1 VNKTTIAAMRL
12 PLVAQRIL
20 VSAGPECRSVLAA
33 SPHTDT
39 ELLATLCR
47 DKTPGTRRFAYL
59 RTDDVDLLREELSRQ
74 TAGLCTQ
81 YAARNLLAPAD
92 LLVNTLG
99 NAQTQTAL
107 GAYLNPATPE
117 DARRRLT
124 PARATEL
131 TDVGGSNH
139 DRVVRAHE
147 LTVNNPWMLET
158 PDVWDGNVR
167 RALAGLPQA
176 TAEHLESIKKAG
188 RSGGSAV
195 RQHPALRAEF
205 SERTPHEWETHELA
219 RIGGAAVDLMVL
231 QRPDFDAEV
240 AEIILGFGAK
250 PESEPHIIGRILNR
264 FGAEALSAAILPSML
279 RCSGTR
285 YNAASWVAPV
295 MGFLTFDMTLQWPGL
310 REAFIR
316 LGDDRP
322 AWETFLSLIGGSWHG
337 SPLEAAEASFTL

>member
-20 VSAGPECRSVLAA
+20 VSAEPECRSVLAA

-39 ELLATLCR
+39 ELLASLCR
-47 DKTPGTRRFAYL
+47 DKTPGIRRFAYL
-59 RTDDVDLLREELSRQ
+59 RTDDVELLREELSRQ
-74 TAGLCTQ
+74 TAGLCTP
-81 YAARNLLAPAD
+81 YAARNPLAPAD
-92 LLVNTLG
+92 LLVHTLG
-99 NAQTQTAL
+99 STQTQAAL
-107 GAYLNPATPE
+107 GAFLNPSTPE

-147 LTVNNPWMLET
+147 LVVNNPWMLET
-158 PDVWDGNVR
+158 PDAWDGNVR

-176 TAEHLESIKKAG
+176 TAEHLERIKKAG

-195 RQHPALRAEF
+195 RRHPALRAEF
-205 SERTPHEWETHELA
+205 SERTPQELGTHELA
-219 RIGGAAVDLMVL
+219 RIGGAAADLMVL
-231 QRPDFDAEV
+231 HRPDFDSQA
-240 AEIILGFGAK
+240 AEIILGFGEK
-250 PESEPHIIGRILNR
+250 PEPEPHIIGRILNR
-264 FGAEALSAAILPSML
+264 LGAEALSVEVLPSML

-285 YNAASWVAPV
+285 YNAASWVAPI

-310 REAFIR
+310 REAFTR

-322 AWETFLSLIGGSWHG
+322 VWETFLSLIGTSWHG
-337 SPLEAAEASFTL
+337 TPLEAAEASFTL